1 MALNDLRNSIQGLV
15 VMSIELDEL
24 FKCIY
29 EGRLP
34 HAWQRVKRTLEPNK
48 FFPFNL

>member
-1 MALNDLRNSIQGLV
+1 MVIVLNDLLKSIEGLI
-15 VMSIELDEL
+15 VMSAELDEL

-34 HAWQRVKRTLEPNK
+34 HAWQRVQ
-48 FFPFNL
+48 

>member
-1 MALNDLRNSIQGLV
+1 
-15 VMSIELDEL
+15 MSIELDEF

-34 HAWQRVKRTLEPNK
+34 HAWQRVKMIHRKSMKSLI
-48 FFPFNL
+48 FFLDL